1 MPPTAAVRH
10 RAEKSGLVQWPDRR
24 VRSHTAPSPST
35 VTMVQPRSA
44 IAISRPAPRP
54 TNAPPSRHPL
64 RHRSQIPIDSP
75 PARHRRATPARGFL
89 PRGFSDAC
97 RPSTR
102 PRSSAAGIQE
112 ALTKADI
119 ALHPRQNGAQTHGL
133 HYPIRDSQGFESVPS
148 GRGRLLGAGAYSSG
162 RGRLPYSNVSRSAF
176 AAFRS
181 AVAKPSVKRS

>member
-1 MPPTAAVRH
+1 MPPTAIVRH
-10 RAEKSGLVQWPDRR
+10 QAEKNGLVQWPDRR

-54 TNAPPSRHPL
+54 TNAPPSCHPL

-112 ALTKADI
+112 ALTRADLRRATTANRVRYVAQVMPGHRSRCVYLDRI
-119 ALHPRQNGAQTHGL
+119 ARAGS
-133 HYPIRDSQGFESVPS
+133 YPCRK
-148 GRGRLLGAGAYSSG
+148 R
-162 RGRLPYSNVSRSAF
+162 RSASRLSCS
-176 AAFRS
+176 ACLVTRAF
-181 AVAKPSVKRS
+181 VAR

>member
-1 MPPTAAVRH
+1 MPPTAIVRH
-10 RAEKSGLVQWPDRR
+10 QAEKNGLVQWPDRR

-54 TNAPPSRHPL
+54 TNAPPSCHPL

-112 ALTKADI
+112 ALTKDACRPSTRPRSSAAGI
-119 ALHPRQNGAQTHGL
+119 QEALTKAVVQPN
-133 HYPIRDSQGFESVPS
+133 PIRGVKSTHSGLLVATPSESPLGPEAVIPDSSTHNAA
-148 GRGRLLGAGAYSSG
+148 LGP
-162 RGRLPYSNVSRSAF
+162 LSAHQL
-176 AAFRS
+176 
-181 AVAKPSVKRS
+181 